1 MCTKRFTTAQQTESP
16 QAGPTEGDE
25 IIGQG
30 SPLAEPEQQKTE
42 SPQAVPREI
51 MPLDQMEHNGRNLP
65 KLLQNL

>member
-51 MPLDQMEHNGRNLP
+51 MP
-65 KLLQNL
+65 